1 VGRIK
6 QPQVIIKV
14 WKTDPHDGK
23 DVWVAEIDNNDG
35 MEGTDLA
42 YAATERVVR
51 KRAADAL
58 RRLAKEVE
66 GE

>member
-1 VGRIK
+1 VSVIK
-6 QPQVIIKV
+6 QPKIMLKV
-14 WKTDPHDGK
+14 WNVDPYDGK

-35 MEGTDLA
+35 LEGTDLA

-58 RRLAKEVE
+58 RRLAKEVD

>member
-1 VGRIK
+1 VSVIK
-6 QPQVIIKV
+6 QPKIMLKV
-14 WKTDPHDGK
+14 WKVDPYDGK

-35 MEGTDLA
+35 LEGTDLA

-58 RRLAKEVE
+58 RRLAKEVD